1 MFMTIS
7 SLLAYLLDNSES
19 PHPSSPTNISNLSSW
34 PGISGRDPHMLSSNR
49 SCPSSLYVPNPGLD
63 SEGATGDAQGMVLA
77 CDNFLIYLEG
87 EGVNCMRA

>member
-1 MFMTIS
+1 MTIS

-19 PHPSSPTNISNLSSW
+19 PHPSSPANISILPSW
-34 PGISGRDPHMLSSNR
+34 PGTSGRDPHMLSSNR